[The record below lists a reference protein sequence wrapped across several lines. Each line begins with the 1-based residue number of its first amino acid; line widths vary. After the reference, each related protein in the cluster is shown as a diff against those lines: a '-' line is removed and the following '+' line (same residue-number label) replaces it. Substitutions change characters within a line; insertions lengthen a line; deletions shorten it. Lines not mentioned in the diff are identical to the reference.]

1 MNNLNIFYFDN
12 EMGKFDEFNPRFV
25 MEQKHVKN
33 IIKILA
39 YNEPYSIS
47 VEKKTKNYKFL
58 AFLF

>member
-47 VEKKTKNYKFL
+47 VEKRLKTINF
-58 AFLF
+58 